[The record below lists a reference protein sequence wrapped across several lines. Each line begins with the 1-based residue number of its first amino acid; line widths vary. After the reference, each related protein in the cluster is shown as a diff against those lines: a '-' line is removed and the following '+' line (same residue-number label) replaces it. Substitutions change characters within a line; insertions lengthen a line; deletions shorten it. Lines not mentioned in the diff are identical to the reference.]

1 MILHDLL
8 AFGCISFT
16 GPLAGSDHDG
26 QADLPSGPNGAKSGK
41 FWTLFFVSTLRWVR
55 QDHLGTSLDGA
66 GAQFRIGFQPVV
78 LSTARPLRKD
88 QRTLL
93 LRVEGETSRIVICPL
108 LS

>member
-1 MILHDLL
+1 
-8 AFGCISFT
+8 
-16 GPLAGSDHDG
+16 
-26 QADLPSGPNGAKSGK
+26 
-41 FWTLFFVSTLRWVR
+41 VR